1 MIAINLQW
9 NKTKACLV
17 VDVQLIRT
25 AATEILLPVASRE
38 FEILANLRVAIGS
51 GAILM
56 TGSGADSGQRDR
68 VSVSSFARQI
78 LCRDSPGNSVSVRLS
93 RLSELALW
101 AAVALCSFLVAQLF
115 VDKG

>member
-1 MIAINLQW
+1 MHIKTHGQAAINLPR

-17 VDVQLIRT
+17 VEVQLIRT

-51 GAILM
+51 E
-56 TGSGADSGQRDR
+56 ADDR
-68 VSVSSFARQI
+68 NLSHRSPGNLCVTFARQ
-78 LCRDSPGNSVSVRLS
+78 S

-115 VDKG
+115 EDRG